1 MQQEEQNDEEDS
13 QEKKKKKKKKKP
25 IRKPWRA
32 RINFSKCPECKN
44 KVIHDEEHAL
54 DYCTH
59 CGLITRASLEYIGL
73 RKAKHPYHITL
84 W

>member
-13 QEKKKKKKKKKP
+13 QKKKKKKKKKP
-25 IRKPWRA
+25 VRKPWRA
-32 RINFSKCPECKN
+32 RINFNKCPECKS

-54 DYCTH
+54 DYCTK

-73 RKAKHPYHITL
+73 EKAKHPYHIIL